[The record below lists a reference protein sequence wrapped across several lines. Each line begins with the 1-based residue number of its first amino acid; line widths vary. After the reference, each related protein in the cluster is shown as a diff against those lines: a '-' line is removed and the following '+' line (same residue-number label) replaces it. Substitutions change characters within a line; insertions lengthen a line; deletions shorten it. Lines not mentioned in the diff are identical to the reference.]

1 MQIQDEQAW
10 EEVKSTVKPVKRRVK
25 HDLPKRLRVVRKVIA
40 LPKTILDLHGQTVQ
54 EAFDATN
61 AFIKRARRAG
71 LKEITIITGRGTTGK
86 ALIKNEFEGWLDNP
100 KLNPHI
106 RTHQW
111 QNRGGAVKI
120 SLKREKKKN

>member
-1 MQIQDEQAW
+1 MKALDDDLW
-10 EEVKSTVKPVKRRVK
+10 EEVKKTVKPVKRRVK
-25 HDLPKRLRVVRKVIA
+25 RDLPKRLRVVRGAPK
-40 LPKTILDLHGQTVQ
+40 PQKTILDLHGETLQ
-54 EAFDATN
+54 EAFESTN

-100 KLNPHI
+100 TLSPHI

-120 SLKREKKKN
+120 SLKKIPY